1 MDSSSHILTSV
12 VVTESSDNA
21 NEGYIMKSAIV
32 FPLVL
37 ELTGTVCMVGHCR
50 HSVVS

>member
-1 MDSSSHILTSV
+1 MDSSSHILISV
-12 VVTESSDNA
+12 VVTESSDDA
-21 NEGYIMKSAIV
+21 NEFIMKSAS

-37 ELTGTVCMVGHCR
+37 ELTGIRTVCMVGHCI